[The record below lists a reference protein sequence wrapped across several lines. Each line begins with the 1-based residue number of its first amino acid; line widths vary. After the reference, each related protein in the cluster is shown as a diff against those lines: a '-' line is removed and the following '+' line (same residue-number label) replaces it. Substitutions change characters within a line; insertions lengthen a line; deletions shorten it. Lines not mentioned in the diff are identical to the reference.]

1 MAEIELTQD
10 YKTDVDDADY
20 TWLSQHKWHVQ
31 RCGSKIY
38 AARKSGP
45 RGKCKTIYMHKV
57 LHDAKMVD
65 HRDGDGLNNRRENLR
80 ASGKAAN
87 MRNTGLSKR
96 NTSGFKG
103 VSFFKRTGKWTACVS
118 IEGIQK
124 RLGYFDTPEAA
135 HLAYRVYLESQLGQN
150 YEAEI
155 CPAFFHE

>member
-1 MAEIELTQD
+1 MPEIELTKGFKAIVDEVDFDQLNQFKW
-10 YKTDVDDADY
+10 YAHKVGKTV
-20 TWLSQHKWHVQ
+20 
-31 RCGSKIY
+31 Y
-38 AARKSGP
+38 ACRSIGGRKNV
-45 RGKCKTIYMHKV
+45 RKVYMHR
-57 LHDAKMVD
+57 LLCDAKLVD
-65 HRDGDGLNNRRENLR
+65 HRDGDGLNNQRSNLR

-87 MRNTGLSKR
+87 MRNSVLSKR

-103 VSFFKRTGKWTACVS
+103 VSYFKRTGKWTASVS

-124 RLGYFDTPEAA
+124 RLGYFDSPEAA